1 MKLIDAE
8 AAVEVKAFVFS
19 STCQFLSEIASTQL
33 TIIQGALQLHVNS
46 AAIME
51 NAM

>member
-8 AAVEVKAFVFS
+8 AVVQVKADVFFIS
-19 STCQFLSEIASTQL
+19 ICQFLPEIAL
-33 TIIQGALQLHVNS
+33 IQGVLQLHVNT
-46 AAIME
+46 AAIMD